1 MFEFEILGQFKRG
14 HGMVAIGW
22 SRKEIK
28 MTQTSRKKKLRGI
41 VLIPLVTMKPLN
53 GDVWKLVTLKPE
65 EEWNNIDLI
74 QKWSG
79 QRL

>member
-1 MFEFEILGQFKRG
+1 
-14 HGMVAIGW
+14 
-22 SRKEIK
+22 

-53 GDVWKLVTLKPE
+53 GEVK
-65 EEWNNIDLI
+65 WNNIDLN

-79 QRL
+79 QRLQQNHPKKKKDSKAIGNWKLQLKLPKIERW

>member
-53 GDVWKLVTLKPE
+53 GEVK
-65 EEWNNIDLI
+65 WNNIDLN

>member
-1 MFEFEILGQFKRG
+1 
-14 HGMVAIGW
+14 
-22 SRKEIK
+22 
-28 MTQTSRKKKLRGI
+28 
-41 VLIPLVTMKPLN
+41 MKPLN

-65 EEWNNIDLI
+65 EEWNNIDLN